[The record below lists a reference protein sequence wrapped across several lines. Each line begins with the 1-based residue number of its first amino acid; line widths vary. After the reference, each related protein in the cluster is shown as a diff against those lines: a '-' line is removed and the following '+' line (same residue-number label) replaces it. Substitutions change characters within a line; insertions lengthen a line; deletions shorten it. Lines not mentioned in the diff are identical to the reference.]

1 MSEQHA
7 DQGYRSFWKTMK
19 GMTWKERIQHFC
31 YHYGTLAIVVV
42 ILVAVL
48 ADLAYEFFKPKPEV
62 ILSGTAVNVKMWEET
77 RVTLVEDAFDFM
89 GGEDPEKQEVK
100 LVANEV
106 SRNTIGAAQ
115 TWNTWLISGDY
126 DYLLMDTE
134 ALQVLMPMA
143 LFTDI
148 SLLLTPEQM
157 DPWKNG
163 QTDRFCYARE
173 EGKEQ
178 YPVAIN
184 IGGTP
189 LAEGCQYEGDIYLA
203 FAVQEERAAVAS
215 RFFEYLTQE
224 FFADVH

>member
-7 DQGYRSFWKTMK
+7 DQGYRSFWKSMK
-19 GMTWKERIQHFC
+19 GMTWKERIQHFF
-31 YHYGTLAIVVV
+31 YHYGTLAVVVV
-42 ILVAVL
+42 IVVAVM

-77 RVTLVEDAFDFM
+77 RVALTEDAFEFM
-89 GGEDPEKQEVK
+89 GGEDPDKQEVK

-106 SRNTIGAAQ
+106 SQSSIAVSQ

-126 DYLLMDTE
+126 DYLLMDDE
-134 ALQVLMPMA
+134 ALRVLMPMG

-157 DPWKNG
+157 EPWEE
-163 QTDRFCYARE
+163 RFSYVKE

-184 IGGTP
+184 IGGTS
-189 LAEGCQYEGDIYLA
+189 LADGCQFEGKDLYLA
-203 FAVQEERAAVAS
+203 FAVQEARAPVAKL
-215 RFFEYLTQE
+215 FFEYLAQE
-224 FFADVH
+224 FFAEVD